1 MTNLRKNLLL
11 YGIAIALPL
20 AVGGI
25 AAALTAGNMD
35 LYAQI
40 QSPPLAPPAIL
51 FPIVWTVLY
60 VLMGISSALV
70 WQNRQKDPE
79 SAVTGLAYYA
89 ISLIF
94 NFGWSLIFFNA
105 RRFGAAFLWLLILW
119 VLILQTIRYYRKV
132 SPLAAKLQI
141 PYILWVSFAGY
152 LNLAIWWL
160 NR

>member
-70 WQNRQKDPE
+70 WQNRQK
-79 SAVTGLAYYA
+79 
-89 ISLIF
+89 IRSLP
-94 NFGWSLIFFNA
+94 SQA
-105 RRFGAAFLWLLILW
+105 LLIMP
-119 VLILQTIRYYRKV
+119 
-132 SPLAAKLQI
+132 SA
-141 PYILWVSFAGY
+141 
-152 LNLAIWWL
+152 
-160 NR
+160 